1 MQKKQIM
8 AGTVSGNCNVDIIED
23 MTLAKNECMIETD
36 NGIFDCGLGTELSEL
51 KQKLVLLSW
60 SKEE

>member
-1 MQKKQIM
+1 M
-8 AGTVSGNCNVDIIED
+8 DIIED

-51 KQKLVLLSW
+51 KTEAGSSVLVKGGIKFADAFSGFG
-60 SKEE
+60 KI